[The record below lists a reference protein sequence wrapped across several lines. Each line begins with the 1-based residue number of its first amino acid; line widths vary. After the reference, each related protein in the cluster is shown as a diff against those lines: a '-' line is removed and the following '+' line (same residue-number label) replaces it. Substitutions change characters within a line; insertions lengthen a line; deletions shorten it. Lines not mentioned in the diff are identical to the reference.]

1 MMDEKDRQYKE
12 KMADEGGSSKEHNF
26 VVGDH
31 VLLRQRK
38 RNKWSTPYE
47 PVFYTVI
54 KISGSAITAR
64 RITDGREVQ
73 RDASQFKLANVL
85 MYQEN
90 VDESGQSED
99 WRETLLMG
107 AGDMKDQPIYQ
118 KDVEQENLLEL
129 PEQETTA
136 EPVQENPSEQS
147 GSGSSQQEGGTTAV
161 NCQEVDMPSPAVQD
175 TSVPSSSSTRPSRPK
190 RTRRRLAYLNDFI
203 T

>member
-118 KDVEQENLLEL
+118 KDVGQENLLHYL
-129 PEQETTA
+129 NNRQL
-136 EPVQENPSEQS
+136 QS
-147 GSGSSQQEGGTTAV
+147 QCKRTPQNRVVVVAV
-161 NCQEVDMPSPAVQD
+161 NSKKERQQ
-175 TSVPSSSSTRPSRPK
+175 
-190 RTRRRLAYLNDFI
+190 
-203 T
+203 

>member
-12 KMADEGGSSKEHNF
+12 KMTDDGGSSKEHNF

-64 RITDGREVQ
+64 RITGGREVR
-73 RDASQFKLANVL
+73 RDASQFKLANGL

-90 VDESGQSED
+90 ADESGQSED

-107 AGDMKDQPIYQ
+107 VGDLKNQPSYH
-118 KDVEQENLLEL
+118 KDVERENLPEL
-129 PEQETTA
+129 PEQ
-136 EPVQENPSEQS
+136 
-147 GSGSSQQEGGTTAV
+147 
-161 NCQEVDMPSPAVQD
+161 
-175 TSVPSSSSTRPSRPK
+175 
-190 RTRRRLAYLNDFI
+190 
-203 T
+203 